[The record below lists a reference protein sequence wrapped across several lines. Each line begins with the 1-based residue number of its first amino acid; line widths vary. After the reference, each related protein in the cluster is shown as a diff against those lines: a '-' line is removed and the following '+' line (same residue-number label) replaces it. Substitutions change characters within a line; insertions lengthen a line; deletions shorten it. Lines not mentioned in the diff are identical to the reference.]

1 MAGSQGTVVRLADLS
16 LRRLAA
22 AAVLL
27 LALPAGAPAADQHP
41 HADVPFVP
49 TPPAVVDAM
58 LDLARLRPEDYVIDL
73 GSGDGR
79 IIIAA
84 AKKYGARGFGVEI
97 DGSLVAEARREAQR
111 QGVAERAQ
119 FLVENLFLTAL
130 GRATVITMYLYPRL
144 MLQLRPRLFEQLKP
158 GSRIVSHDFD
168 MENWRPDAQVTVPV
182 PDKPYGPPSSE
193 VYLWIVPANAA
204 GTWQWRVGAGA
215 AAAAYEVTFSQTF
228 QALEGRATVGGRP
241 GRLENGRMRG
251 DEIHFML
258 TTELDGRPV
267 QQEFGGRVSGD
278 AIIGKV
284 RLAGGG
290 ELDWKA
296 TRVRRGSIDMGEVSS
311 KQ

>member
-1 MAGSQGTVVRLADLS
+1 MKLAARS

-22 AAVLL
+22 AAALL
-27 LALPAGAPAADQHP
+27 LALPAPAADQHP

-97 DGSLVAEARREAQR
+97 DKNLVAEANREAQR

-119 FLVENLFLTAL
+119 FLDENLFVTDL
-130 GRATVITMYLYPRL
+130 GRATVLTMYLYPRL

-158 GSRIVSHDFD
+158 GARIVSHDFD
-168 MENWRPDAQVTVPV
+168 MENWRPDARVTVPV

-193 VYLWIVPANAA
+193 VYLWIIPANAA
-204 GTWQWRVGAGA
+204 GSWQWRAGAGA
-215 AAAAYEVTFSQTF
+215 AAADYEVTLSQTF
-228 QALEGRATVGGRP
+228 QALEGGATVGGRP

-251 DEIHFML
+251 DEIRFML
-258 TTELDGRPV
+258 TAELDGRPM

-296 TRVRRGSIDMGEVSS
+296 TRVRRGSININGE
-311 KQ
+311 Q